1 MIGRLTIDKA
11 SMNLSYFLYTLKII
25 NDNNGRVSRR
35 EFGKQMGDFI
45 GMPSVKG
52 GKENRTPYNKSK
64 LPRYFGFVDIEYGHS
79 NENILVLTHRGKIL
93 VNYIEDRGE
102 EKEADKRYGIKK
114 NNRDDFIDLIFES
127 VIFDSFGKNNC
138 GAEQSKTDVEP
149 PKIVFK
155 TILELGRATAEEICF
170 VMFGLNFGIFKS
182 FEEAIEVVKNNRNVS
197 EYDYKSITDQWQI
210 TNIVNDCKIIN
221 IFTDSNIRLLTS
233 QRDEQ
238 NNKIY
243 YSLSKTLDDVHKEQ
257 IRTIGAIYK
266 PLRLYVYTNG
276 NIETIHKWI
285 DDVVLGRVSD
295 NTLVF
300 RYNNYVEFCSDYS
313 KTGALI
319 PGVFEKALLT
329 AFNEEKK
336 NVYIVLEGTTETMFR
351 KRIGGLLPLMKS
363 KDDFLAED
371 HGWSINSVKNERL
384 YNYLVTNST
393 NAKNVLKDQMV
404 RLPSNIHIIGA
415 IMMTENDKNLEFDY
429 VFQRCFVNAKDN
441 AGFTNSNA
449 NKAIIPSSNILLYG
463 VPGCGKSH
471 KVEEEYESKITTEKN
486 KVRVVF
492 HPDYT
497 YSDFV
502 GQLLP
507 VLKEVE
513 NAQGVKEE
521 KLQYEFVPGPF
532 TKIIKTAYEEPNQ
545 QCLLIIEELNRGNAP
560 AIFGE
565 IFQLLDRND
574 NGESKYGIYNADIA
588 KYAYGGLPENQ
599 GIAINVIAN
608 TPIKLPPNL
617 TIVAT
622 MNTSD
627 QNVFTMD
634 TAFQRRWQMKHIPN
648 RFTGESL
655 DEKTINHIAKHLPNS
670 EISWGVFAQ
679 TINKKMHTANLGFGG
694 TEDKS
699 LGVYFAT
706 DNDLDDAE
714 RFAEKVLKY
723 LWDDAFKLGRK
734 ELFND
739 CSQGLSAVIEAYED
753 AAKAKIEKQ
762 SAEDPLKKVLVPEV
776 YNEMQK
782 KMAEMVAE
790 QAQTAEE
797 KTSEE
802 EAAESTAED
811 NPAQEPAG
819 EE

>member
-1 MIGRLTIDKA
+1 MEFDAALDTVKKYLHISLDNEYDGIIVKKMA
-11 SMNLSYFLYTLKII
+11 KSNLI
-25 NDNNGRVSRR
+25 
-35 EFGKQMGDFI
+35 
-45 GMPSVKG
+45 
-52 GKENRTPYNKSK
+52 
-64 LPRYFGFVDIEYGHS
+64 
-79 NENILVLTHRGKIL
+79 
-93 VNYIEDRGE
+93 GE
-102 EKEADKRYGIKK
+102 ENSTGNQTHIAITGAQRDAFPYICAAQYLTCPHEDIDDTIKRFFMCQVKVNIYRS
-114 NNRDDFIDLIFES
+114 N
-127 VIFDSFGKNNC
+127 
-138 GAEQSKTDVEP
+138 VEP
-149 PKIVFK
+149 LDKSNTIRFGAGQEKKSVYTTVWRRRGRNNEEQVQLSALNLDDSDFVEFRKLIHTNDYIVILKLQACLEYDWFIIPKESIAISDDLKALDGKF
-155 TILELGRATAEEICF
+155 IH
-170 VMFGLNFGIFKS
+170 KS
-182 FEEAIEVVKNNRNVS
+182 TSTVVKIDQNVHM
-197 EYDYKSITDQWQI
+197 D
-210 TNIVNDCKIIN
+210 
-221 IFTDSNIRLLTS
+221 
-233 QRDEQ
+233 
-238 NNKIY
+238 
-243 YSLSKTLDDVHKEQ
+243 
-257 IRTIGAIYK
+257 
-266 PLRLYVYTNG
+266 
-276 NIETIHKWI
+276 
-285 DDVVLGRVSD
+285 
-295 NTLVF
+295 
-300 RYNNYVEFCSDYS
+300 
-313 KTGALI
+313 
-319 PGVFEKALLT
+319 ALLH
-329 AFNEEKK
+329 NE
-336 NVYIVLEGTTETMFR
+336 TT
-351 KRIGGLLPLMKS
+351 KG
-363 KDDFLAED
+363 
-371 HGWSINSVKNERL
+371 
-384 YNYLVTNST
+384 
-393 NAKNVLKDQMV
+393 
-404 RLPSNIHIIGA
+404 
-415 IMMTENDKNLEFDY
+415 
-429 VFQRCFVNAKDN
+429 
-441 AGFTNSNA
+441 
-449 NKAIIPSSNILLYG
+449 IIPSSNILLYG

-608 TPIKLPPNL
+608 TPIKLPLNL

-655 DEKTINHIAKHLPNS
+655 DEKTINHVAKHLPNS

-679 TINKKMHTANLGFGG
+679 TVNKKMHTANLGFGG

-753 AAKAKIEKQ
+753 AKG
-762 SAEDPLKKVLVPEV
+762 DPLKAVLVPEV

-782 KMAEMVAE
+782 KMAEMAAE

-802 EAAESTAED
+802 EAAKSAAED

>member
-1 MIGRLTIDKA
+1 MAYTSKKAIEVIEGYFNEIKA
-11 SMNLSYFLYTLKII
+11 SYELIDNSKKRGFLVQLDGDSKKMVIFLSPLVHKVDGTKNYFDTRDSAPDARELVWNYAQKNNHKFFHLGI
-25 NDNNGRVSRR
+25 NDEVPK
-35 EFGKQMGDFI
+35 FKD
-45 GMPSVKG
+45 
-52 GKENRTPYNKSK
+52 
-64 LPRYFGFVDIEYGHS
+64 
-79 NENILVLTHRGKIL
+79 
-93 VNYIEDRGE
+93 YIFSL
-102 EKEADKRYGIKK
+102 EADE
-114 NNRDDFIDLIFES
+114 DFVQNFSGTEHGERVGPGNQVIIPNDYIF
-127 VIFDSFGKNNC
+127 
-138 GAEQSKTDVEP
+138 T
-149 PKIVFK
+149 
-155 TILELGRATAEEICF
+155 
-170 VMFGLNFGIFKS
+170 KS
-182 FEEAIEVVKNNRNVS
+182 FERIQNKKDI
-197 EYDYKSITDQWQI
+197 YISI
-210 TNIVNDCKIIN
+210 
-221 IFTDSNIRLLTS
+221 
-233 QRDEQ
+233 
-238 NNKIY
+238 
-243 YSLSKTLDDVHKEQ
+243 
-257 IRTIGAIYK
+257 
-266 PLRLYVYTNG
+266 
-276 NIETIHKWI
+276 IHKSS
-285 DDVVLGRVSD
+285 LKEYLTFYD
-295 NTLVF
+295 NRPYAGKNTQ
-300 RYNNYVEFCSDYS
+300 NQD
-313 KTGALI
+313 GA
-319 PGVFEKALLT
+319 
-329 AFNEEKK
+329 
-336 NVYIVLEGTTETMFR
+336 
-351 KRIGGLLPLMKS
+351 
-363 KDDFLAED
+363 
-371 HGWSINSVKNERL
+371 
-384 YNYLVTNST
+384 
-393 NAKNVLKDQMV
+393 
-404 RLPSNIHIIGA
+404 
-415 IMMTENDKNLEFDY
+415 
-429 VFQRCFVNAKDN
+429 DN
-441 AGFTNSNA
+441 KFA
-449 NKAIIPSSNILLYG
+449 SNILLYG

-486 KVRVVF
+486 KIRVVF

-655 DEKTINHIAKHLPNS
+655 DEKTINHVAKHLPNS

-679 TINKKMHTANLGFGG
+679 TINKKMHTANIGFGG

-790 QAQTAEE
+790 QAKTAEE

-802 EAAESTAED
+802 EAAKSAAED

>member
-513 NAQGVKEE
+513 NAQGVTEE

-532 TKIIKTAYEEPNQ
+532 TQILKTAYAEPDQ

-574 NGESKYGIYNADIA
+574 DGKSKYSIYNRDISMA
-588 KYAYGGLPENQ
+588 LYDEPNKPIELPS
-599 GIAINVIAN
+599 
-608 TPIKLPPNL
+608 NL

-634 TAFQRRWQMKHIPN
+634 TAFQRRWQMEHIPN
-648 RFTGESL
+648 KF
-655 DEKTINHIAKHLPNS
+655 DFKTAHVNKHLPNS
-670 EISWGVFAQ
+670 KISWGAFAQ
-679 TINKKMHTANLGFGG
+679 TINKKMHTVNSGFGS
-694 TEDKS
+694 TDDKS

-706 DNDLDDAE
+706 DNDLDNAK

-723 LWDDAFKLGRK
+723 LWDDAFKLGRQV
-734 ELFND
+734 LFSN
-739 CSQGLSAVIEAYED
+739 CSEGLSSVIEAYEEAAGDPLEAVLLPEIYKEMQD
-753 AAKAKIEKQ
+753 AMAKAERK
-762 SAEDPLKKVLVPEV
+762 A
-776 YNEMQK
+776 
-782 KMAEMVAE
+782 
-790 QAQTAEE
+790 AEE
-797 KTSEE
+797 AQNEQSGEE
-802 EAAESTAED
+802 PADDAD
-811 NPAQEPAG
+811 NNPAQEPAG

>member
-1 MIGRLTIDKA
+1 MYTYRNALTTIYKYLNIDESIKTIDNTNKRGIIYKFENEKIVIFV
-11 SMNLSYFLYTLKII
+11 SPLSC
-25 NDNNGRVSRR
+25 
-35 EFGKQMGDFI
+35 KQ
-45 GMPSVKG
+45 
-52 GKENRTPYNKSK
+52 
-64 LPRYFGFVDIEYGHS
+64 GH
-79 NENILVLTHRGKIL
+79 KQ
-93 VNYIEDRGE
+93 
-102 EKEADKRYGIKK
+102 
-114 NNRDDFIDLIFES
+114 DFIDTR
-127 VIFDSFGKNNC
+127 DS
-138 GAEQSKTDVEP
+138 GAEP
-149 PKIVFK
+149 RKIAWKYACENHLKFFHF
-155 TILELGRATAEEICF
+155 A
-170 VMFGLNFGIFKS
+170 
-182 FEEAIEVVKNNRNVS
+182 VK
-197 EYDYKSITDQWQI
+197 
-210 TNIVNDCKIIN
+210 
-221 IFTDSNIRLLTS
+221 
-233 QRDEQ
+233 
-238 NNKIY
+238 
-243 YSLSKTLDDVHKEQ
+243 DD
-257 IRTIGAIYK
+257 
-266 PLRLYVYTNG
+266 
-276 NIETIHKWI
+276 
-285 DDVVLGRVSD
+285 D
-295 NTLVF
+295 
-300 RYNNYVEFCSDYS
+300 RYNNYILSLESNEDAVSDISYRKHENNTGTGTQVNIPSWFNPSAFENGQKFSRISTPKGFYIAAIRIDYIYEYMRLFDNRPYS
-313 KTGALI
+313 GTDI
-319 PGVFEKALLT
+319 P
-329 AFNEEKK
+329 
-336 NVYIVLEGTTETMFR
+336 
-351 KRIGGLLPLMKS
+351 
-363 KDDFLAED
+363 
-371 HGWSINSVKNERL
+371 
-384 YNYLVTNST
+384 
-393 NAKNVLKDQMV
+393 DQ
-404 RLPSNIHIIGA
+404 N
-415 IMMTENDKNLEFDY
+415 ENDIT
-429 VFQRCFVNAKDN
+429 ADN
-441 AGFTNSNA
+441 KFAD
-449 NKAIIPSSNILLYG
+449 NILLYG

-486 KVRVVF
+486 KIRVVF

-565 IFQLLDRND
+565 IFQLLDRNN

-655 DEKTINHIAKHLPNS
+655 DEKTINHVAKHLPNS

-782 KMAEMVAE
+782 KMAEMAAE
-790 QAQTAEE
+790 QAQTAEAE
-797 KTSEE
+797 TSEE
-802 EAAESTAED
+802 EAAESAAED
-811 NPAQEPAG
+811 NPAQKPAG

>member
-1 MIGRLTIDKA
+1 MYTYRNALTTIYKYLNIDESIETIDNTNKRGIIYNFENEKIVIFV
-11 SMNLSYFLYTLKII
+11 SPLSC
-25 NDNNGRVSRR
+25 
-35 EFGKQMGDFI
+35 KQ
-45 GMPSVKG
+45 
-52 GKENRTPYNKSK
+52 
-64 LPRYFGFVDIEYGHS
+64 GH
-79 NENILVLTHRGKIL
+79 KQ
-93 VNYIEDRGE
+93 
-102 EKEADKRYGIKK
+102 
-114 NNRDDFIDLIFES
+114 DFIDTR
-127 VIFDSFGKNNC
+127 DS
-138 GAEQSKTDVEP
+138 GAEP
-149 PKIVFK
+149 RKIAWKYACENHLKFFHF
-155 TILELGRATAEEICF
+155 A
-170 VMFGLNFGIFKS
+170 
-182 FEEAIEVVKNNRNVS
+182 VK
-197 EYDYKSITDQWQI
+197 
-210 TNIVNDCKIIN
+210 
-221 IFTDSNIRLLTS
+221 
-233 QRDEQ
+233 
-238 NNKIY
+238 
-243 YSLSKTLDDVHKEQ
+243 DD
-257 IRTIGAIYK
+257 
-266 PLRLYVYTNG
+266 
-276 NIETIHKWI
+276 
-285 DDVVLGRVSD
+285 D
-295 NTLVF
+295 
-300 RYNNYVEFCSDYS
+300 RYNNYILSLESNEDAVSDISYR
-313 KTGALI
+313 KHENNTGTGTQVNI
-319 PGVFEKALLT
+319 PSWFNPSAFENGQKFSRIST
-329 AFNEEKK
+329 PKGF
-336 NVYIVLEGTTETMFR
+336 YI
-351 KRIGGLLPLMKS
+351 
-363 KDDFLAED
+363 A
-371 HGWSINSVKNERL
+371 
-384 YNYLVTNST
+384 
-393 NAKNVLKDQMV
+393 A
-404 RLPSNIHIIGA
+404 IHIDYIYEYMRLFDNRPYSGTD
-415 IMMTENDKNLEFDY
+415 IPDQNENDIT
-429 VFQRCFVNAKDN
+429 ADN
-441 AGFTNSNA
+441 KFA
-449 NKAIIPSSNILLYG
+449 SNILLYG

-532 TKIIKTAYEEPNQ
+532 TKIIQTADEEPNQ

-634 TAFQRRWQMKHIPN
+634 TAFQRRWQMKHISN

-655 DEKTINHIAKHLPNS
+655 DEKTINHVAKHLPNS

-782 KMAEMVAE
+782 KMAEMAAE
-790 QAQTAEE
+790 QAKTAEE

-802 EAAESTAED
+802 EAAESAAED

>member
-1 MIGRLTIDKA
+1 MEFDAALDTVKKYLHISLDNEYDGIIVKKMA
-11 SMNLSYFLYTLKII
+11 KSNLI
-25 NDNNGRVSRR
+25 
-35 EFGKQMGDFI
+35 
-45 GMPSVKG
+45 
-52 GKENRTPYNKSK
+52 
-64 LPRYFGFVDIEYGHS
+64 
-79 NENILVLTHRGKIL
+79 
-93 VNYIEDRGE
+93 GE
-102 EKEADKRYGIKK
+102 ENSTGNQTHIAITGAQRDAFPYICAAQYLTCPHEDIDDTIKRFFMCQIKV
-114 NNRDDFIDLIFES
+114 NIYRSN
-127 VIFDSFGKNNC
+127 
-138 GAEQSKTDVEP
+138 VEP
-149 PKIVFK
+149 LDKSNTIRFGAGQEKKSVYTTVWRRRGRNNEEQVQLSALNLDDSDFVEFRKLIHTADYIVILKLQACLEYDWFIIPKESIAISDDLKVLDGKF
-155 TILELGRATAEEICF
+155 IH
-170 VMFGLNFGIFKS
+170 KS
-182 FEEAIEVVKNNRNVS
+182 TSTVVKIDQNVHM
-197 EYDYKSITDQWQI
+197 D
-210 TNIVNDCKIIN
+210 
-221 IFTDSNIRLLTS
+221 
-233 QRDEQ
+233 
-238 NNKIY
+238 
-243 YSLSKTLDDVHKEQ
+243 
-257 IRTIGAIYK
+257 
-266 PLRLYVYTNG
+266 
-276 NIETIHKWI
+276 
-285 DDVVLGRVSD
+285 
-295 NTLVF
+295 
-300 RYNNYVEFCSDYS
+300 
-313 KTGALI
+313 
-319 PGVFEKALLT
+319 ALLH
-329 AFNEEKK
+329 NE
-336 NVYIVLEGTTETMFR
+336 TT
-351 KRIGGLLPLMKS
+351 KG
-363 KDDFLAED
+363 
-371 HGWSINSVKNERL
+371 
-384 YNYLVTNST
+384 
-393 NAKNVLKDQMV
+393 
-404 RLPSNIHIIGA
+404 
-415 IMMTENDKNLEFDY
+415 
-429 VFQRCFVNAKDN
+429 
-441 AGFTNSNA
+441 
-449 NKAIIPSSNILLYG
+449 IIPSSNILLYG

-486 KVRVVF
+486 KIRVVF

-521 KLQYEFVPGPF
+521 KLQYEFVLGPF
-532 TKIIKTAYEEPNQ
+532 TQILKTAYAEPDQ

-574 NGESKYGIYNADIA
+574 DGKSKYSIYNRDISMA
-588 KYAYGGLPENQ
+588 LYDEPNK
-599 GIAINVIAN
+599 
-608 TPIKLPPNL
+608 PIKLPSNL

-655 DEKTINHIAKHLPNS
+655 DEKTINHVAKHLPNS

-679 TINKKMHTANLGFGG
+679 TVNKKMHTANLGFGG

-753 AAKAKIEKQ
+753 AKG
-762 SAEDPLKKVLVPEV
+762 DPLKKVLVPEV

-782 KMAEMVAE
+782 KMAEMAAE
-790 QAQTAEE
+790 QAKTAEE

-802 EAAESTAED
+802 EAAESAAED

>member
-1 MIGRLTIDKA
+1 MKIDFATLAFGYTVLAGGGTPNWATSLGQGREYKINENPDIDQLLRGLVYSTVPLSNVSSKIGKGGRLVRGNEENSPILMA
-11 SMNLSYFLYTLKII
+11 SLFKKVYINNTEI
-25 NDNNGRVSRR
+25 NDGKYVILITKDTSESHRGRLRFKYGPSNTYTENGISYNN
-35 EFGKQMGDFI
+35 EIFWEKAKKQLNIADEACFFVHDI
-45 GMPSVKG
+45 SVRNQNELILNTVFVNNYHKKEYSNTAELHKEWDKLI
-52 GKENRTPYNKSK
+52 KENGGSCEDD
-64 LPRYFGFVDIEYGHS
+64 G
-79 NENILVLTHRGKIL
+79 NEN
-93 VNYIEDRGE
+93 
-102 EKEADKRYGIKK
+102 
-114 NNRDDFIDLIFES
+114 
-127 VIFDSFGKNNC
+127 
-138 GAEQSKTDVEP
+138 
-149 PKIVFK
+149 
-155 TILELGRATAEEICF
+155 
-170 VMFGLNFGIFKS
+170 
-182 FEEAIEVVKNNRNVS
+182 
-197 EYDYKSITDQWQI
+197 
-210 TNIVNDCKIIN
+210 
-221 IFTDSNIRLLTS
+221 
-233 QRDEQ
+233 
-238 NNKIY
+238 
-243 YSLSKTLDDVHKEQ
+243 
-257 IRTIGAIYK
+257 
-266 PLRLYVYTNG
+266 G
-276 NIETIHKWI
+276 NENETTK
-285 DDVVLGRVSD
+285 G
-295 NTLVF
+295 
-300 RYNNYVEFCSDYS
+300 
-313 KTGALI
+313 
-319 PGVFEKALLT
+319 
-329 AFNEEKK
+329 
-336 NVYIVLEGTTETMFR
+336 
-351 KRIGGLLPLMKS
+351 
-363 KDDFLAED
+363 
-371 HGWSINSVKNERL
+371 
-384 YNYLVTNST
+384 
-393 NAKNVLKDQMV
+393 
-404 RLPSNIHIIGA
+404 
-415 IMMTENDKNLEFDY
+415 
-429 VFQRCFVNAKDN
+429 
-441 AGFTNSNA
+441 
-449 NKAIIPSSNILLYG
+449 IIPSSNILLYG

-521 KLQYEFVPGPF
+521 KLQYEFVLGPF
-532 TKIIKTAYEEPNQ
+532 TQILKTAYAEPDQ

-574 NGESKYGIYNADIA
+574 NGKSKYSIYNRDISMA
-588 KYAYGGLPENQ
+588 LYDEPNKPIELPS
-599 GIAINVIAN
+599 
-608 TPIKLPPNL
+608 NL

-655 DEKTINHIAKHLPNS
+655 DEKTINHVAKHLPNS

-782 KMAEMVAE
+782 KMAEMAAE

-802 EAAESTAED
+802 EAAESAAED

>member
-1 MIGRLTIDKA
+1 MYTYRNALTTIYKYLNIDESIETIDNTNKRGIIYNFENEKIVIFV
-11 SMNLSYFLYTLKII
+11 SPLSC
-25 NDNNGRVSRR
+25 
-35 EFGKQMGDFI
+35 KQ
-45 GMPSVKG
+45 
-52 GKENRTPYNKSK
+52 
-64 LPRYFGFVDIEYGHS
+64 GH
-79 NENILVLTHRGKIL
+79 KQ
-93 VNYIEDRGE
+93 
-102 EKEADKRYGIKK
+102 
-114 NNRDDFIDLIFES
+114 DFIDTR
-127 VIFDSFGKNNC
+127 DS
-138 GAEQSKTDVEP
+138 GAEP
-149 PKIVFK
+149 RKIAWKYACENHLKFFHF
-155 TILELGRATAEEICF
+155 A
-170 VMFGLNFGIFKS
+170 
-182 FEEAIEVVKNNRNVS
+182 VK
-197 EYDYKSITDQWQI
+197 
-210 TNIVNDCKIIN
+210 
-221 IFTDSNIRLLTS
+221 
-233 QRDEQ
+233 
-238 NNKIY
+238 
-243 YSLSKTLDDVHKEQ
+243 DD
-257 IRTIGAIYK
+257 
-266 PLRLYVYTNG
+266 
-276 NIETIHKWI
+276 
-285 DDVVLGRVSD
+285 D
-295 NTLVF
+295 
-300 RYNNYVEFCSDYS
+300 RYNNYILSLESNEDAVSDISYRKHENNTGTGTQVNIPSWFNPSAFENGQKFSRISTPKGFYIAAIRIDYIYEYMRLFDNRPYS
-313 KTGALI
+313 GTDI
-319 PGVFEKALLT
+319 P
-329 AFNEEKK
+329 
-336 NVYIVLEGTTETMFR
+336 
-351 KRIGGLLPLMKS
+351 
-363 KDDFLAED
+363 
-371 HGWSINSVKNERL
+371 
-384 YNYLVTNST
+384 
-393 NAKNVLKDQMV
+393 DQ
-404 RLPSNIHIIGA
+404 N
-415 IMMTENDKNLEFDY
+415 ENDIT
-429 VFQRCFVNAKDN
+429 ADN
-441 AGFTNSNA
+441 KLADNF
-449 NKAIIPSSNILLYG
+449 LLYG
-463 VPGCGKSH
+463 VPGCGKSY
-471 KVEEEYESKITTEKN
+471 KVEDEYESKITNEQC

-648 RFTGESL
+648 RFIGESL
-655 DEKTINHIAKHLPNS
+655 DEKTINHVAKHLPNS

-706 DNDLDDAE
+706 DNDLDNAE

-782 KMAEMVAE
+782 KMAEMAAE
-790 QAQTAEE
+790 QAKTAEE
-797 KTSEE
+797 KTSED
-802 EAAESTAED
+802 EAAESAAED

>member
-1 MIGRLTIDKA
+1 MPISLSILPTKLSMTMGTLYPKISDIIFLKDEVKKIIEIRLSVNYSYTSSPNGEEEQDDSKIDLPTSPKSCAEYIINHIYDLDSFQCLKPVFKVNDTTIRVEAEILQNLGLPRKSLRFFFNLPTSASYTKSDNDNKVRVFDKVYDVPTEQGNYHA
-11 SMNLSYFLYTLKII
+11 KLTTEWQDKPLEDDFDGNSLTALIKVVNEYYSHYLEIVKTENGYCLKIK
-25 NDNNGRVSRR
+25 N
-35 EFGKQMGDFI
+35 KTT
-45 GMPSVKG
+45 KG
-52 GKENRTPYNKSK
+52 
-64 LPRYFGFVDIEYGHS
+64 
-79 NENILVLTHRGKIL
+79 
-93 VNYIEDRGE
+93 
-102 EKEADKRYGIKK
+102 
-114 NNRDDFIDLIFES
+114 
-127 VIFDSFGKNNC
+127 
-138 GAEQSKTDVEP
+138 
-149 PKIVFK
+149 
-155 TILELGRATAEEICF
+155 
-170 VMFGLNFGIFKS
+170 
-182 FEEAIEVVKNNRNVS
+182 
-197 EYDYKSITDQWQI
+197 
-210 TNIVNDCKIIN
+210 
-221 IFTDSNIRLLTS
+221 
-233 QRDEQ
+233 
-238 NNKIY
+238 
-243 YSLSKTLDDVHKEQ
+243 
-257 IRTIGAIYK
+257 
-266 PLRLYVYTNG
+266 
-276 NIETIHKWI
+276 
-285 DDVVLGRVSD
+285 
-295 NTLVF
+295 
-300 RYNNYVEFCSDYS
+300 
-313 KTGALI
+313 
-319 PGVFEKALLT
+319 
-329 AFNEEKK
+329 
-336 NVYIVLEGTTETMFR
+336 
-351 KRIGGLLPLMKS
+351 
-363 KDDFLAED
+363 
-371 HGWSINSVKNERL
+371 
-384 YNYLVTNST
+384 
-393 NAKNVLKDQMV
+393 
-404 RLPSNIHIIGA
+404 
-415 IMMTENDKNLEFDY
+415 
-429 VFQRCFVNAKDN
+429 
-441 AGFTNSNA
+441 
-449 NKAIIPSSNILLYG
+449 IIPSTNILLYG
-463 VPGCGKSH
+463 VPGCGKSFY
-471 KVEEEYESKITTEKN
+471 VEKNYESKVQEGFTI
-486 KVRVVF
+486 RVVF

-502 GQLLP
+502 GQLMP
-507 VLKEVE
+507 VLKEVK
-513 NAQGVKEE
+513 NAQDVKEE
-521 KLQYEFVPGPF
+521 KLQYDFVPGPF
-532 TKIIKTAYEEPNQ
+532 TRILQLAEIHKDQ

-574 NGESKYGIYNADIA
+574 DGTSKYAIYNREISKELYDNEQQE
-588 KYAYGGLPENQ
+588 KPNE
-599 GIAINVIAN
+599 
-608 TPIKLPPNL
+608 PIKLPPNL

-655 DEKTINHIAKHLPNS
+655 DEKTINHVAKHLPNS

-802 EAAESTAED
+802 EAAKSAVED
-811 NPAQEPAG
+811 NPAQKPAG